1 MKLFKVLGILLV
13 YLVAIFTYL
22 TTGLYRNFNENFIIS
37 ILIIIM
43 LLIVTVK
50 YGMDILRKGERNKFK
65 IIRGITNVLCIGLVG
80 ISLLASFICY
90 EYQDKKIPFGI
101 AWFKYTAEPLDY
113 NEKFETTI
121 YKNNKINHT
130 KNQELILGL
139 MKSYIDEAI
148 EINKGIFGDFKS
160 SQLTIKADY
169 NREVFDKRA
178 GTDNLAGYYMI
189 EEKAMYISIEDI
201 YDDFISGVRFI
212 KDDKTGEDILLD
224 YKKTFL
230 HEYTHHIT
238 YEFLKSNKIQGTD
251 IPTWFNEGIS
261 DYVANKGRA
270 NFFVSSIDEIK
281 KFSEIETASQWQEE
295 SGKKGNTVY
304 LQSYFAV
311 DMIVKE
317 NGEEVIKEIIIK
329 SKEHG
334 FNKAF
339 EIVTGK
345 SLEKF
350 ENELEE
356 DVKNQFGKYFS
367 YEIIRNDDNNNE
379 KVEAE
384 TLEKYLVSNEKNI
397 DAYIRLYLIYINDLD
412 NEKRAIE
419 VLEDGA
425 LKNPTNLEIL
435 QQLKT
440 AYEYTGEEKKVREI
454 QKVIKSL

>member
-1 MKLFKVLGILLV
+1 MKILKILGFFLIYVLFLIVYGVNTLYSNYTETLILS
-13 YLVAIFTYL
+13 
-22 TTGLYRNFNENFIIS
+22 II
-37 ILIIIM
+37 IIIVLIIITGKYIIDIARKKDKDKYKIFEGIFSI
-43 LLIVTVK
+43 LFISIVVAS
-50 YGMDILRKGERNKFK
+50 MF
-65 IIRGITNVLCIGLVG
+65 VLKE
-80 ISLLASFICY
+80 CY
-90 EYQDKKIPFGI
+90 KYQDKKIPFGI

-121 YKNNKINHT
+121 YKNSKINHT
-130 KNQELILGL
+130 KEQELVLAL

-160 SQLTIKADY
+160 TQLTIKTDY

-178 GTDNLAGYYMI
+178 GTDSLAGYYMI

-201 YDDFISGVRFI
+201 YDDFISGVRFA
-212 KDDKTGEDILLD
+212 KDDKTGDDIILD

-397 DAYIRLYLIYINDLD
+397 DAYIKLYLIYINDLD